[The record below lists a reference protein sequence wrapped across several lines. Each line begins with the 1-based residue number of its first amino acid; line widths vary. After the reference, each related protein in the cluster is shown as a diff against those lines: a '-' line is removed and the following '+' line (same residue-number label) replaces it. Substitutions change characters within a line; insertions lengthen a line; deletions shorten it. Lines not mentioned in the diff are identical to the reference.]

1 MILAKVDL
9 FLFYWYLYQYYDYL
23 HEHLFDI
30 IFFSYL
36 IFFSFTFLSL
46 RLWYLCMRSHV
57 VCIHMDAFVTCFV
70 AKDSQQSVGHAVG
83 GGQVIQK
90 DSHRALSGS
99 SFVK

>member
-1 MILAKVDL
+1 
-9 FLFYWYLYQYYDYL
+9 
-23 HEHLFDI
+23 
-30 IFFSYL
+30 
-36 IFFSFTFLSL
+36 
-46 RLWYLCMRSHV
+46 MRSHV